1 MEDKILVIVK
11 EVDKKA
17 EIKEI
22 SNDYKEFQE
31 RVGGLIDMT
40 PMPGYND
47 IDIICND
54 EYLYNGSMANVMMP
68 ERDNVLCG
76 NLIFAGFDEEDGSTV
91 SLNDNQIEA
100 VMDYIDKNNVQN
112 MDPATAYYL
121 MQSLKKEND
130 ILKEKKEIVAE

>member
-1 MEDKILVIVK
+1 MEDKILVVVK

-54 EYLYNGSMANVMMP
+54 EYLYNGSNANVMMP

-76 NLIFAGFDEEDGSTV
+76 NLIFAGFNEEDGSTV
-91 SLNDNQIEA
+91 SLNANQIEA

-121 MQSLKKEND
+121 MQSLKKENNFR
-130 ILKEKKEIVAE
+130 KEKKEVVAE